1 MKKKIIIAVG
11 TILSVFILLSAGWF
25 LWREVRF
32 NQYTEGMERNGG
44 LARASQPFYRR
55 AFFPIY
61 WYGVNCCKDVI
72 YTVRFPDRLFS
83 SRGSLT
89 IQMPRHEI
97 GWIYITPLRNGEYKI
112 RTFGV
117 YIDSQ
122 GNAIDSAFDEVIEQ
136 HRATIDYLLNRA
148 HERWSTLN

>member
-11 TILSVFILLSAGWF
+11 TILSVFVLLAAGWF

-83 SRGSLT
+83 IPWLSNDT
-89 IQMPRHEI
+89 DA
-97 GWIYITPLRNGEYKI
+97 K
-112 RTFGV
+112 
-117 YIDSQ
+117 
-122 GNAIDSAFDEVIEQ
+122 A
-136 HRATIDYLLNRA
+136 
-148 HERWSTLN
+148 